1 VKLTIEEIRQI
12 ISEEHQKVLWEA
24 KFEDFV
30 DSKDDLDSIRR
41 AWAYFVGDPF
51 PFPEDPKPM
60 EDPDGVMPPV
70 GDYPGFS
77 KKIAVRDPDFDEPYA
92 RIPSDRPEK
101 LKQYIDLLKDLSQ
114 VNPETKQPYAADLKD
129 VNTATG
135 IIKNRKQGLPSNLL
149 SDFEAGKYHK
159 RLLFVAT
166 IPGIADKFEK
176 FVNKLQ
182 QDPKL
187 KKRFFGTGE
196 EPETKDPPDLE
207 DVGTSG
213 VSSAADTTYRMTK

>member
-1 VKLTIEEIRQI
+1 MKLTTEEIRQI
-12 ISEEHQKVLWEA
+12 ITEEHRKVLWEA
-24 KFEDFV
+24 KFRDFV
-30 DSKDDLDSIRR
+30 DSEADLDSIMR
-41 AWAYFVGDPF
+41 AWSYFVGD

-60 EDPDGVMPPV
+60 EDPDGVMPPM

-114 VNPETKQPYAADLKD
+114 VNPETDQSYAADLKD

-135 IIKNRKQGLPSNLL
+135 ILRKRKQELPSNLL
-149 SDFEAGKYHK
+149 SDFEAGKYHT
-159 RLLFVAT
+159 RLISIAT
-166 IPGIADKFEK
+166 DPKIGDKFEK
-176 FVNKLQ
+176 FTNKLQ
-182 QDPKL
+182 QDPEL
-187 KKRFFGTGE
+187 KKQLLGTGE
-196 EPETKDPPDLE
+196 EPETKDQSDLE

-213 VSSAADTTYRMTK
+213 ASSAADTTYRITQ